1 MGNTSVVASGV
12 KAQGDAAAKELYT
25 LVALGDGGE
34 LYKIAQEAMAA
45 KPPDFTKL
53 DDAIVTKVK
62 KFLYKDGKSKKLP
75 ISELVQMRNRD
86 RKTSVKMSK
95 DMKNSK
101 ELAMVDMLSLQD
113 DDTAFK
119 TGDRKYREQCWD
131 IDQRG
136 TVGETILHL
145 CMLSATQTHFDL
157 AKRLL
162 NHYPDLINDIYL
174 GEEYYG
180 ESILHIAIVN
190 EDPAMVK
197 FLLDSGADYSVRACG
212 NFFCP
217 DDQKDSR
224 TDCMD
229 HEWVS
234 VCEKTDYN
242 GYVYWGE
249 YPLSFEV
256 CLDVYVFS
264 SYVYCGEYVYVYVF
278 SSYVYWGEYPLS
290 FAACLGQEE
299 CVRLLLAKGADP
311 NLQDTNGNT
320 IMHMLVIHD
329 KKDMFDLIVDNGGR
343 LDITN
348 RRGLTP
354 LTLAAKLAR
363 KDMYEHVLEK
373 ERQVLWIFANVTSAG
388 YPLAAI
394 DTISPSGEINHNSA
408 LNLIVYGK
416 DGSHLNMM
424 DGLIVDLLQEKWKTF
439 VRDKFYS
446 RFILFIIYF
455 CMFVTSFALR
465 PGHDLCAHQNDT
477 SDLSGCSQSGNN
489 RTVDPCYLLR
499 PYRHQDIARMVL
511 EVCVLLGA
519 IVYLLIAMKEVH
531 HQGFRIFF
539 RTLVGA
545 PAKALCLL
553 SNLFVVAMLPGRAFC
568 INDYEDNMGVLAILC
583 TAPYFLFFCRGFRI
597 VGPFVVM
604 IYSMIKGDLLRFF
617 IIYSIFVIGFSQ
629 ALYIPFRD
637 RGVIFSSWWESA
649 LGLFSM
655 AVGEFED
662 LYAHFEELPS
672 PFMQMT
678 KIIFMVYMIMVTLL
692 LVNMLIAMMG
702 NTYELVSSTE
712 KEWFR
717 QWAKIVLM
725 IEQSV
730 TPEQRVVYQCK
741 YSQPAMDGKGRV
753 FVVRWHQTCKY
764 SQPAM
769 DGKGRVF
776 VVRWHQTEKE
786 KEELMKL
793 RIQNKIQQKMM
804 AQRKNA
810 LRKKKA
816 PTIFNPL
823 AKEGKQNI

>member
-1 MGNTSVVASGV
+1 MGNASVVASGV

-34 LYKIAQEAMAA
+34 LHTLTKEAMATI
-45 KPPDFTKL
+45 PPDYTKL
-53 DDAIVTKVK
+53 DHAILTKVK
-62 KFLYKDGKSKKLP
+62 KFLYPEGKAKKLP
-75 ISELVQMRNRD
+75 ISELVQIRNRD
-86 RKTSVKMSK
+86 RKTGIKVSK
-95 DMKNSK
+95 DGKDWQKNAK
-101 ELAMVDMLSLQD
+101 DLAMVDILAQD
-113 DDTAFK
+113 DESAVK
-119 TGDRKYREQCWD
+119 TGERMYREQCWD
-131 IDQRG
+131 VDQRG

-145 CMLSATQTHFDL
+145 CMLSATQIHFDL

-162 NHYPDLINDIYL
+162 KHFPGLINDIYL

-197 FLLDSGADYSVRACG
+197 FLLDNGADYSVRACG

-224 TDCMD
+224 TDCID
-229 HEWVS
+229 HEYVS
-234 VCEKTDYN
+234 VCAKTDYN
-242 GYVYWGE
+242 GH
-249 YPLSFEV
+249 
-256 CLDVYVFS
+256 
-264 SYVYCGEYVYVYVF
+264 
-278 SSYVYWGEYPLS
+278 VYWGEYPLS

-299 CVRLLLAKGADP
+299 CVRLLLVKGADP

-320 IMHMLVIHD
+320 VMHMLVIHD
-329 KKDMFDLIVDNGGR
+329 KKVSKYEDVKVPMLLPDMFDLIHESGGR

-373 ERQVLWIFANVTSAG
+373 ERCTMWIYATVTCAG

-416 DGSHLNMM
+416 DECHLNMM
-424 DGLIVDLLQEKWKTF
+424 DGLIVDLLTQKWKVF
-439 VRDKFYS
+439 VRDKFYR

-455 CMFVTSFALR
+455 CMFVTAFALR
-465 PGHDLCAHQNDT
+465 PGQDLCAHRNET
-477 SDLSGCSQSGNN
+477 SGLSGCSQTGNN

-519 IVYLLIAMKEVH
+519 IAYLLLAMMEIH

-539 RTLVGA
+539 TTLKEA
-545 PAKALCLL
+545 PAKAMLLL
-553 SNLFVVAMLPGRAFC
+553 SNVFVVAMLPGRAFC
-568 INDYEDNMGVLAILC
+568 VHEYEDYMGVLAILC

-629 ALYIPFRD
+629 ALFIPFRG
-637 RGVIFSSWWESA
+637 RGVVFSSGWESA
-649 LGLFSM
+649 VGLFAM

-662 LYAHFEELPS
+662 LYEYFEDLPA
-672 PFMQMT
+672 PFSQVT

-702 NTYELVSSTE
+702 NTYELVTSTQ

-725 IEQSV
+725 IEESV
-730 TPEQRVVYQCK
+730 TPENRKSQQCK
-741 YSQPAMDGKGRV
+741 YSQPTFDGKGR
-753 FVVRWHQTCKY
+753 
-764 SQPAM
+764 M
-769 DGKGRVF
+769 F

-786 KEELMKL
+786 KEELNQL

-810 LRKKKA
+810 MRILNSTRKLKKA
-816 PTIFNPL
+816 
-823 AKEGKQNI
+823 AKLFTKASGEQRFDSRWFLLFGVYTGWQCSMSPSGKAAD